1 MDLYYI
7 KCLMFTK
14 NRNIKIKHKTDG
26 KMNLYFYCIDCSFKI
41 FETFDKAEVSYLLER
56 LI

>member
-1 MDLYYI
+1 
-7 KCLMFTK
+7 MFTK